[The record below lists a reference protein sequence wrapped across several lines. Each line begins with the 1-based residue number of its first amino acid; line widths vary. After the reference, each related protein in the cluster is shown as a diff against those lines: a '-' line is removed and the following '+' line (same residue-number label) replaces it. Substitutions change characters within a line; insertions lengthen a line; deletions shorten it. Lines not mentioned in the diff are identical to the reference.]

1 MRRNDN
7 KAKRK
12 YGKIYVN
19 LTISIYLV
27 GNNRIFRQN
36 FRNQVILD
44 SQIDASCWKLF

>member
-1 MRRNDN
+1 MRRNEN
-7 KAKRK
+7 KAKK
-12 YGKIYVN
+12 DGKIYVN